1 MEEDKLQVFTDF
13 KETTVD
19 LNGNGQDVNTTISE
33 NGKHPNE
40 DYKLKL
46 YKRRFL
52 ILFIFSL
59 YSMSS
64 AFQWIEYAI
73 ITNIII
79 RYYGTTQLAVTW
91 TSMIYML
98 SYIPLVFVAT
108 WMLDNWGLRRILILG
123 ASLNAIGSLIK
134 IGSVA
139 PHLFAV
145 SFVGTLMNFFGDLTS
160 YIFS

>member
-1 MEEDKLQVFTDF
+1 MEELDNVEASYNLQ
-13 KETTVD
+13 ETKVD
-19 LNGNGQDVNTTISE
+19 LNKNGKDVLTSISE
-33 NGKHPNE
+33 KNELYPNH
-40 DYKLKL
+40 DCKIKL
-46 YKRRFL
+46 YKRRFTILL
-52 ILFIFSL
+52 IFCL

-73 ITNIII
+73 ITDIIVK
-79 RYYGTTQLAVTW
+79 YYGTTTLAVTW

-123 ASLNAIGSLIK
+123 ATLNAVGSLIK

-145 SFVGTLMNFFGDLTS
+145 SFVGMCLTMLGKRFFNG
-160 YIFS
+160 